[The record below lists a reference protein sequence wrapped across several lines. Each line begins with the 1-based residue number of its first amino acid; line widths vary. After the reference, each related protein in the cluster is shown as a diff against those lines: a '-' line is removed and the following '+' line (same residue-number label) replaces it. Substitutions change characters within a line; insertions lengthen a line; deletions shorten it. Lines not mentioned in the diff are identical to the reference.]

1 MMRTLFITL
10 LLCCVL
16 AQLPVFAQEVW
27 FKKGLIANLPSRY
40 GREAVYTDEL
50 AYRLYTHTLK
60 TPVAGDTI
68 GINERGQVIVWQ
80 TIEADSTNRLRLRG
94 GSGGRGGAPAGPGV
108 TPGAMRG
115 GLGAGGS
122 YIYLTYTSPK
132 AQPAL
137 LNIKGNSG
145 VFVNGDQHTGDPYS
159 MGYLYIPI
167 QLKKGLNEFYV
178 RGASAVASLSFPENP
193 VLLNMEDPTLPFV
206 VPGLQSGVLQGA
218 IVVLNTSRKELK
230 NLLIKTTLQ
239 GKQVAIGVPAIP
251 ALSSRKIPFHFDGSG
266 ISTKGKYE
274 CILTLLDKGKT
285 LDEKKLIIETVTPAE
300 QYNSTFTSAI
310 DGSLQYYSVT
320 PQTPGNTNNP
330 ALFLSVHGAG
340 VEAINQARAYKPKD
354 WGTLVAATNRR
365 PRGFNWEDWG
375 RLDALE
381 VLDIAKAR
389 FKPDPQNIYLTGH
402 SMGGHGTWFLGA
414 TYPDKWAAIAP
425 CAGYPTMKGYGSA
438 DGLIPDSSNNPMEQ
452 LLLRS
457 GNQSDVPK
465 LANNFKAH
473 GVYIFHGDDDKTV
486 PVRYARQ
493 MRKLLADFHADLS
506 YYEYPGGSHW
516 FGDHSVDWKPLFDFF
531 QWHHRLPD
539 SSVNTIDFS
548 TASPGISASFRWAAI
563 LQQTHPLQY
572 SRIQLHRD
580 RAGKTISGATTN
592 IRLLKFDLR
601 TFTAGTILK
610 IVLDSSAPVSYT
622 VQSHTDSVLLLKEGT
637 QWVVTTQ
644 PDAWQ
649 KGPHRY
655 GTFKEAFNHRMI
667 LVYGTRGAKEENA
680 WSLGKAIFDAESWY
694 YRGNGSVDIIAD
706 KDYSIEKY
714 KDRGVILYG
723 NKSTNSAWNILLSDC
738 PIQVERNKITAGN
751 KVWNGDQFGAYIVW
765 PIRSSPVASV
775 AVVGGSGLK
784 GMQAASANQYYA
796 GASGFPDFMIFGLDM
811 LHKGAG
817 ELKMAGFYNHNWQ
830 LTEQDMMQK
839 D

>member
-1 MMRTLFITL
+1 MKRTFLLFV
-10 LLCCVL
+10 LLCCLL
-16 AQLPVFAQEVW
+16 AFPAIAQEVY
-27 FKKGLIANLPSRY
+27 FQKGLIASLPSRY
-40 GREAVYTDEL
+40 GREAVYSDEL
-50 AYRLYTHTLK
+50 AYRLYTGTLQ

-68 GINERGQVIVWQ
+68 GSNERGQVFVWQ
-80 TIEADSTNRLRLRG
+80 PVEADSTHRLRPRSG
-94 GSGGRGGAPAGPGV
+94 TGGRGGAPAGPGV
-108 TPGAMRG
+108 TPGAIRG

-132 AQPAL
+132 AQAAL

-145 VFVNGDQHTGDPYS
+145 VFVNGEQHTGDPYS

-178 RGASAVASLSFPENP
+178 RGASAIASLIFPEKP
-193 VLLNMEDPTLPFV
+193 VLLNTEDLTMPFV
-206 VPGLQSGVLQGA
+206 VPGLQSGILQGA
-218 IVVLNTSRKELK
+218 AVVLNTSTKELK
-230 NLLIKTTLQ
+230 NLFIKTILQ
-239 GKQVAIGVPAIP
+239 GKQVSIGVPAIP
-251 ALSSRKIPFHFDGSG
+251 AMSSRKIPFSFDGSG
-266 ISTKGKYE
+266 ISAKGKYE
-274 CILTLLDKGKT
+274 CALALLDNKGKT
-285 LDEKKLIIETVTPAE
+285 LDEKKITIEAVTPAE

-320 PQTPGNTNNP
+320 PQSAPHTSNS

-375 RLDALE
+375 RLDAME
-381 VLDIAKAR
+381 VLGIAKER
-389 FKPDPQNIYLTGH
+389 FKPNPQNIYLTGH

-414 TYPDKWAAIAP
+414 TYPDQWAAIAP

-438 DGLIPDSSNNPMEQ
+438 DGLIPDSSSNPLEQ

-465 LANNFKAH
+465 LATNYKAH
-473 GVYIFHGDDDKTV
+473 GVFIFHGDDDRTV
-486 PVRYARQ
+486 SVNYARH
-493 MRKLLADFHADLS
+493 MRKLLGDFHADLS

-548 TASPGISASFRWAAI
+548 TASPGISASFRWATI

-572 SRIQLHRD
+572 SRIQLKRD
-580 RAGKTISGATTN
+580 RTGKSISGATGN
-592 IRLLKFDLR
+592 VRLLKFDLSD
-601 TFTAGTILK
+601 FAAGTALTIT
-610 IVLDSSAPVSYT
+610 LDGNTVVNYT
-622 VQSHTDSVLLLKEGT
+622 TTSNSDSVVLLKEAN
-637 QWVVTTQ
+637 QWVITKQ
-644 PDAWQ
+644 PDDAQ

-655 GTFKEAFNHRMI
+655 GTFKEAFNHNMI
-667 LVYGTRGAKEENA
+667 LVYGTTGTAAENA
-680 WSLGKAIFDAESWY
+680 WSRSKALFDAETWY
-694 YRGNGSVDIIAD
+694 YRGNGAVDVIAD
-706 KDYSIEKY
+706 KAYTLEKY

-723 NKSTNSAWNILLSDC
+723 NKTTNSAWNVLLNDC
-738 PIQVERNKITAGN
+738 PIQVERNKITAGD
-751 KVWNGDQFGAYIVW
+751 KTLTGDELGAYIVW
-765 PIRSSPVASV
+765 PIRSSRIASV
-775 AVVGGSGLK
+775 AVVGGSGIK

-796 GASGFPDFMIFGLDM
+796 GASGFPDFMVFGLDM
-811 LHKGAG
+811 LHNGASA
-817 ELKMAGFYNHNWQ
+817 LKMAGFYDHNWR
-830 LTEQDMMQK
+830 LAEDEMR
-839 D
+839 